1 MAHNIKVYPLR
12 QAENCVEFFKP
23 CILVTRK
30 FNQQTYLSDI
40 TKIQKLI
47 IYLFAA
53 ICLTNCATKKQN
65 SQWDTAEI
73 NAAISRDS
81 IYRELDKQPELF
93 SALETQDSSMKRTSD
108 VSYFSGH
115 KLNLQ
120 DDKYAKFNNCRA
132 YFFHSDTLSINIG
145 IGNGFGGQ
153 GFIIRYK
160 SEKFYTEPYFSTD
173 VISPDE
179 VEPTYKIV
187 YQKLILD
194 KASYSLG
201 DSLYGYIDFKS
212 VEFDKENN
220 TTEHFGKG
228 YFRTKVTKL

>member
-1 MAHNIKVYPLR
+1 M
-12 QAENCVEFFKP
+12 
-23 CILVTRK
+23 
-30 FNQQTYLSDI
+30 SDI
-40 TKIQKLI
+40 TQIQKLVI
-47 IYLFAA
+47 CLFAT
-53 ICLTNCATKKQN
+53 ICLTNCTKKQN

-73 NAAISRDS
+73 DAAIIQDS
-81 IYRELDKQPELF
+81 IYKELDKQPELF
-93 SALETQDSSMKRTSD
+93 SALEMQDSSMKRTSD

-132 YFFHSDTLSINIG
+132 YLFHSDTLLIIIG
-145 IGNGFGGQ
+145 IGNGFGGH
-153 GFIIRYK
+153 GFIISYK
-160 SEKFYTEPYFSTD
+160 SEKFYAEPYLTTD

-179 VEPTYKIV
+179 EKPTYKIV

-201 DSLYGYIDFKS
+201 DSMYGHIDFKS
-212 VEFDKENN
+212 IETDKENN